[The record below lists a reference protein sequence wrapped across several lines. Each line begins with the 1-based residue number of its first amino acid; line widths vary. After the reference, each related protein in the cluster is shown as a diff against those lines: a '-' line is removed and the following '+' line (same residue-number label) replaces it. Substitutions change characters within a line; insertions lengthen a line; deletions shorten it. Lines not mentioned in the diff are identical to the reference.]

1 MADPKLDA
9 YIAKAK
15 TVTVKPL
22 SESDIVALQTRL
34 QGCKDQ
40 FEEVGLKLKEA
51 VASADENAAKQHE
64 DLLKDNYRLRKSIVA
79 QLKAAKV
86 AVSDPDVE

>member
-1 MADPKLDA
+1 MSDAKLDA
-9 YIAKAK
+9 YIAKARA
-15 TVTVKPL
+15 VTAKPL
-22 SESDIVALQTRL
+22 SESDIAALENRL
-34 QGCKDQ
+34 QGCKEQ

-51 VASADENAAKQHE
+51 VVAKDENAVKQHE

>member
-1 MADPKLDA
+1 MPDAKLDA

-15 TVTVKPL
+15 MVTAKPL
-22 SESDIVALQTRL
+22 SESDIAALEARL
-34 QGCKDQ
+34 QGCKEQ

-64 DLLKDNYRLRKSIVA
+64 DLLKVNYALRKSIVS

>member
-15 TVTVKPL
+15 MVTAKPL
-22 SESDIVALQTRL
+22 SVVDIVALENRL
-34 QGCKDQ
+34 QGCKEQ

-51 VASADENAAKQHE
+51 VASADENAVKQHE
-64 DLLKDNYRLRKSIVA
+64 DLLKDNYQLRKSIVA